1 MIESIN
7 ADELQS
13 RLSREPLTLVD
24 VREVHEYR
32 AGHVPGA
39 VNIPLSLLPLRVSE
53 LPASK
58 PLYVICQSGG
68 RSMQASS
75 WLARN

>member
-1 MIESIN
+1 
-7 ADELQS
+7 
-13 RLSREPLTLVD
+13 
-24 VREVHEYR
+24 
-32 AGHVPGA
+32 A

-75 WLARN
+75 WLARNGRRAVNVLGGTGSWVSSGKPVNRVAGT